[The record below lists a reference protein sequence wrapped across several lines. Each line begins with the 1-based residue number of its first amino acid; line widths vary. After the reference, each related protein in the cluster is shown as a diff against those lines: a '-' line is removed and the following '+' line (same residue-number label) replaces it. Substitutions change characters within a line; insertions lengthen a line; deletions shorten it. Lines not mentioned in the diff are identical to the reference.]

1 MRRAFGTTASPGASL
16 AIALPLPVLIATFC
30 LLWSSAFSVTKLA
43 LADCPPLLLLTAR
56 FLVAGVVILGAA
68 AVTGTTWRTVT
79 RRDLIVLAALGVA
92 NNALYLGLIYVGM
105 RSISSGL
112 SAIIV
117 SANPVLTALLA
128 AVVLDEQMTWRKATG
143 LALGVGGVAF
153 IVESRIASGIDS
165 TGGIMF
171 TAAGL
176 VSLVGGT
183 ILFKILAP
191 KGGLWIGNGLQNL
204 AGGLALIP
212 FAFAMESIR
221 DVVPSWRLIAGLAYC
236 ALLVSIIGYLL
247 WFHLLDNFGAT
258 AASAY
263 HFIMP
268 PLGMLIGWLL
278 IGERIAAADLIGIAP
293 VALGIYLATRPA
305 APAPGMV
312 VERMLDGHGS
322 CDRWDMSAA
331 SVVSSKWR
339 DRCDR

>member
-128 AVVLDEQMTWRKATG
+128 AVVLDEQMTWRKQRG
-143 LALGVGGVAF
+143 SLSGSDELRLS
-153 IVESRIASGIDS
+153 SR
-165 TGGIMF
+165 
-171 TAAGL
+171 AGL
-176 VSLVGGT
+176 PAASTAQSGSCSQPQGWSPSSAAQFCSKYSPQGRFVDRQWPPEPRRRSRAHSVRLCHGERSRRGAKLAPCRGTRLLRLARLYYWLSPVVSLT
-183 ILFKILAP
+183 
-191 KGGLWIGNGLQNL
+191 
-204 AGGLALIP
+204 
-212 FAFAMESIR
+212 
-221 DVVPSWRLIAGLAYC
+221 
-236 ALLVSIIGYLL
+236 
-247 WFHLLDNFGAT
+247 
-258 AASAY
+258 
-263 HFIMP
+263 
-268 PLGMLIGWLL
+268 
-278 IGERIAAADLIGIAP
+278 
-293 VALGIYLATRPA
+293 
-305 APAPGMV
+305 
-312 VERMLDGHGS
+312 
-322 CDRWDMSAA
+322 
-331 SVVSSKWR
+331 
-339 DRCDR
+339 